1 VYSWLMSKQ
10 VRLLGT
16 ALENSIVCIATC
28 SMSNLTTG
36 SAQSEAQV
44 YNAAAEIGTGFML
57 IIQLLTPAR
66 SILLTFVY
74 WYAVHAF

>member
-1 VYSWLMSKQ
+1 MSQ
-10 VRLLGT
+10 G
-16 ALENSIVCIATC
+16 
-28 SMSNLTTG
+28 
-36 SAQSEAQV
+36 EAQV

-74 WYAVHAF
+74 WYVIAYFSLSGELRIIVAQQANVTNWICPGSTVCRSFGS